1 MIRLEVVGRLVE
13 VSERSIVEPGRRVDA
28 VVSSDDNYLT
38 HGGGV
43 SAAIWA
49 AAGPELVAHVDAAR
63 PVLRLGDV
71 HVTPAFG
78 VDSSVLLHAVTIDFD
93 ENRRL
98 GPREARALFGRVL
111 DVASALGC
119 RSVAV
124 PLLGSGAG
132 RLGPRAAAV
141 AFAEAIDERLDID
154 GPLETIVAV
163 ALGDDH
169 EVVVEVFR
177 DRLGVRASLDAV
189 VRATA
194 DELGGSARAALQ
206 SGWERLCD
214 PVGGGADALLGFG
227 DAAFR
232 GLADLASRRAR
243 GAVGEAGAIVSE
255 QVVARAGA
263 IDLPSMLRPILD
275 AEQLTADAAV
285 EVAER
290 LFGAVGRSLDSS
302 MLRDWRDALDR
313 RNELVAC
320 AGIPEP
326 RLERALVSGL
336 RRALQAVASVAPAGG
351 SSMVRRAVLAGPAT
365 GARGRSGL
373 GQVVGGLS
381 GAAASSMGLASLGGG
396 AVAPSQDR
404 PILARALAW
413 SSGLGSLGLFVPI
426 VAAVTSAARDQASD
440 EPPPPVLPRAP
451 SPAPAPAVDAGEVNR
466 PVRELHAFLRRR
478 LPPKRLASICKH
490 LEEHEGY
497 RGSDDARLLEHC
509 VVMSDPAKL
518 VAEEFSR
525 AELGDL
531 VEEMSG
537 KAPPSGAGN
546 PELAAQILERLGFP
560 RASEVPPEGL
570 RTALERIRAW
580 RRDLDVTAPS
590 REVLVGT
597 VAAAA
602 TELERLLQIF
612 IRFLCRV
619 ADDASPEEY
628 FRRAGAFGP
637 RDELGACSI
646 GKLISLLESLGK
658 DLSSRPSFS
667 LAVDLGVRR
676 LTPRDLRI
684 AELRNA
690 FAHYR
695 EDMDQ
700 LSVSDLRA
708 KARGALDE
716 AIRLLEYLGDPE
728 HRVFPHVVV
737 IEAIHLDRWGRRKI
751 EARSDERAERLFTNS
766 DVRPGQVYF
775 MHPLTNPL
783 RVDPILASAG
793 DFVHRSTPKS

>member
-194 DELGGSARAALQ
+194 EELGGSARAALQ
-206 SGWERLCD
+206 SAWEQLCD

-255 QVVARAGA
+255 QVVARAGK
-263 IDLPSMLRPILD
+263 IDLEFHVRR
-275 AEQLTADAAV
+275 ATGVEELTAEAAV
-285 EVAER
+285 EAAEA
-290 LFGAVGRSLDSS
+290 LFGAVSRSLDSS
-302 MLRDWRDALDR
+302 IPRDWRDALNL
-313 RNELVAC
+313 RNELVS
-320 AGIPEP
+320 GVGSPDLRI
-326 RLERALVSGL
+326 ERALVHGL
-336 RRALQAVASVAPAGG
+336 WRALRTLVPAVPIAGSSMPRRALLTGRDRDAGAL
-351 SSMVRRAVLAGPAT
+351 S
-365 GARGRSGL
+365 GAR
-373 GQVVGGLS
+373 VVGGIAAGLAAVGTGLPGGGRVA
-381 GAAASSMGLASLGGG
+381 GAASFERS
-396 AVAPSQDR
+396 V
-404 PILARALAW
+404 LARALGWIVPSVAGVVAAARVQP
-413 SSGLGSLGLFVPI
+413 SDDSHVPI
-426 VAAVTSAARDQASD
+426 
-440 EPPPPVLPRAP
+440 LPRAP

-531 VEEMSG
+531 VEEMTG
-537 KAPPSGAGN
+537 KAPSPSAAN
-546 PELAAQILERLGFP
+546 AELAAQVLERLGFP
-560 RASEVPPEGL
+560 RASDVPPEGL

-580 RRDLDVTAPS
+580 RRDLDVTASS

-676 LTPRDLRI
+676 LTPKDLRI